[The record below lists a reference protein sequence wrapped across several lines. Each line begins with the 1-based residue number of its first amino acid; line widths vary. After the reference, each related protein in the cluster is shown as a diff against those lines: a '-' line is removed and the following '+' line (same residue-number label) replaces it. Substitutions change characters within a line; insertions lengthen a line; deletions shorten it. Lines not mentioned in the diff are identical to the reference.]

1 MAQGI
6 SLLVGLG
13 NPGTEYAETRHN
25 AGFRFLDTV
34 LVGTGV
40 SLKHESRFHGEVG
53 RFAIAGR
60 DLWLLK
66 PMAFMNHSGESVAKL
81 ARFYK
86 IPPAEIL
93 VVHDDLDIPPG
104 SVRLKVGG
112 GDGGHN
118 GLADVTEKLGTPDY
132 ARLRIG
138 IGHPGHASQV
148 SSYVLNKAPA
158 KEQQMIDDAISE
170 AIAVLPD
177 LLDGNASKAMNRLHA
192 FAAPN

>member
-1 MAQGI
+1 MVPGI
-6 SLLVGLG
+6 SLIVGLG
-13 NPGTEYAETRHN
+13 NPGAEYAETRHN

-53 RFAIAGR
+53 RFAIVGR

-66 PMAFMNHSGESVAKL
+66 PTAFMNHSGESVAKL

-104 SVRLKVGG
+104 SARLKVGG

-118 GLADVTEKLGTPDY
+118 GLSDVTEKLGVPDY

-138 IGHPGHASQV
+138 IGHPGSAAQV
-148 SSYVLNKAPA
+148 VAYVLKKAPKA
-158 KEQQMIDDAISE
+158 EQSLIDE
-170 AIAVLPD
+170 AIDRARTQLNDIVQ
-177 LLDGNASKAMNRLHA
+177 GEFQRAMNALHA
-192 FAAPN
+192 HTQK

>member
-13 NPGTEYAETRHN
+13 NPGAEYAETRHN
-25 AGFRFLDTV
+25 AGFRFLDAL

-53 RFAIAGR
+53 RFALAGR
-60 DLWLLK
+60 DIWLLK

-104 SVRLKVGG
+104 SARLKVGG

-132 ARLRIG
+132 VRLRLG
-138 IGHPGHASQV
+138 IGHPGSAAQV
-148 SSYVLNKAPA
+148 VAYVLKKAP
-158 KEQQMIDDAISE
+158 KPEQSLIDE
-170 AIAVLPD
+170 AIERARAYLNDIVQ
-177 LLDGNASKAMNRLHA
+177 GEFQHAMNALHA
-192 FAAPN
+192 HPR

>member
-13 NPGTEYAETRHN
+13 NPGAEYAETRHN
-25 AGFRFLDTV
+25 AGFRFLDAL

-53 RFAIAGR
+53 RFAVAGR

-104 SVRLKVGG
+104 SARLKVGG

-132 ARLRIG
+132 VRLRLG
-138 IGHPGHASQV
+138 IGHPGSAAQV
-148 SSYVLNKAPA
+148 VAYVLKKAP
-158 KEQQMIDDAISE
+158 KPEQSLIDE
-170 AIAVLPD
+170 AIERARAYLNDIVQ
-177 LLDGNASKAMNRLHA
+177 GEFQHAMNALHA
-192 FAAPN
+192 HPR

>member
-25 AGFRFLDTV
+25 AGFRFLDAL

-53 RFAIAGR
+53 RFAVAGR

-66 PMAFMNHSGESVAKL
+66 PTAFMNHSGESVAKL

-118 GLADVTEKLGTPDY
+118 GLSDVTEKLGVPDY

-138 IGHPGHASQV
+138 IGHPGSAAQV
-148 SSYVLNKAPA
+148 VTYVLKKAPKA
-158 KEQQMIDDAISE
+158 ERSLIDE
-170 AIAVLPD
+170 AIERARTQLNDIVQ
-177 LLDGNASKAMNRLHA
+177 GEFQRAMNVLHA
-192 FAAPN
+192 Q

>member
-53 RFAIAGR
+53 RFVVAGR

-66 PMAFMNHSGESVAKL
+66 PMAFMNHSGESVAKF

-118 GLADVTEKLGTPDY
+118 GLSDVTEKLGVPDY

-138 IGHPGHASQV
+138 IGHPGSAAQV
-148 SSYVLNKAPA
+148 VAYVLKKAP
-158 KEQQMIDDAISE
+158 KSEQSLTDA
-170 AIAVLPD
+170 AIERARAQLNDIVQ
-177 LLDGNASKAMNRLHA
+177 GEFQRAMNALHA
-192 FAAPN
+192 Q

>member
-13 NPGTEYAETRHN
+13 NPGAEYAETRHN
-25 AGFRFLDTV
+25 AGFRFLDAL

-53 RFAIAGR
+53 RFAVAGR
-60 DLWLLK
+60 DVWLLK
-66 PMAFMNHSGESVAKL
+66 PMAFMNHSGESVTKL

-86 IPPAEIL
+86 VPPAEIL

-104 SVRLKVGG
+104 SARLKVGG

-132 ARLRIG
+132 ARLRLG
-138 IGHPGHASQV
+138 IGHPGSAAQV
-148 SSYVLNKAPA
+148 VTYVLKRAPKA
-158 KEQQMIDDAISE
+158 EQLLIDE
-170 AIAVLPD
+170 AIERARTQLNDIVQ
-177 LLDGNASKAMNRLHA
+177 GEFQRVMNALHA
-192 FAAPN
+192 K

>member
-13 NPGTEYAETRHN
+13 NPGAEYAETRHN
-25 AGFRFLDTV
+25 AGFRFLDAL

-53 RFAIAGR
+53 RFALAGR
-60 DLWLLK
+60 DIWLLK

-104 SVRLKVGG
+104 SARLKVGG

-118 GLADVTEKLGTPDY
+118 GLSDVTEKLGAPDY
-132 ARLRIG
+132 ARLRLG
-138 IGHPGHASQV
+138 IGHPGSAAQV
-148 SSYVLNKAPA
+148 VAYVLKRAP
-158 KEQQMIDDAISE
+158 KSEQSLIDE
-170 AIAVLPD
+170 AIERARTHLNDIVQ
-177 LLDGNASKAMNRLHA
+177 GEFQRAMNALHA
-192 FAAPN
+192 HPR

>member
-25 AGFRFLDTV
+25 AGFRFLDAL

-53 RFAIAGR
+53 RFALAGR

-104 SVRLKVGG
+104 SARLKVGG

-132 ARLRIG
+132 TRLRLG
-138 IGHPGHASQV
+138 IGHPGSAAQV
-148 SSYVLNKAPA
+148 VAYVLKKAPKA
-158 KEQQMIDDAISE
+158 EQSLIDE
-170 AIAVLPD
+170 AIERARTQLNDIVQ
-177 LLDGNASKAMNRLHA
+177 GEFQRAMNALHA
-192 FAAPN
+192 HK

>member
-6 SLLVGLG
+6 SLIVGLG
-13 NPGTEYAETRHN
+13 NPGAEYAETRHN
-25 AGFRFLDTV
+25 AGFRFLDAL

-40 SLKHESRFHGEVG
+40 SLKHESRFHGAVG
-53 RFAIAGR
+53 RFAVAGR

-66 PMAFMNHSGESVAKL
+66 PMAFMNHSGEPVAKL

-104 SVRLKVGG
+104 SARLKVGG

-138 IGHPGHASQV
+138 IGHPGSAAQV
-148 SSYVLNKAPA
+148 VAYVLKKAP
-158 KEQQMIDDAISE
+158 KSEQSLIDE
-170 AIAVLPD
+170 AIERARAQLNDIVQ
-177 LLDGNASKAMNRLHA
+177 GEFQRAMNALHA
-192 FAAPN
+192 Q

>member
-13 NPGTEYAETRHN
+13 NPGAEYAETRHN
-25 AGFRFLDTV
+25 AGFRFLDAL

-60 DLWLLK
+60 DIWLLK

-104 SVRLKVGG
+104 SARLKVGG

-132 ARLRIG
+132 ARLRLG
-138 IGHPGHASQV
+138 IGHPGSAAQV
-148 SSYVLNKAPA
+148 VAYVLKRAP
-158 KEQQMIDDAISE
+158 KSEQSLIDE
-170 AIAVLPD
+170 AIERARTHLNDIVQ
-177 LLDGNASKAMNRLHA
+177 GEFQRAMNALHA
-192 FAAPN
+192 HK

>member
-6 SLLVGLG
+6 SLIVGLG
-13 NPGTEYAETRHN
+13 NPGAEYAETRHN
-25 AGFRFLDTV
+25 AGFRFLDAL

-53 RFAIAGR
+53 RFAVAGR

-66 PMAFMNHSGESVAKL
+66 PTAFMNHSGESVAKL

-104 SVRLKVGG
+104 SARLKVGG

-138 IGHPGHASQV
+138 IGHPGSAAQV
-148 SSYVLNKAPA
+148 VAYVLKKAP
-158 KEQQMIDDAISE
+158 KTEQSLIDAAIE
-170 AIAVLPD
+170 RARTQLNDIVQ
-177 LLDGNASKAMNRLHA
+177 GEFQRAMNALHA
-192 FAAPN
+192 Q

>member
-25 AGFRFLDTV
+25 AGFRFLDAL

-53 RFAIAGR
+53 RFALAGR
-60 DLWLLK
+60 DIWLLK
-66 PMAFMNHSGESVAKL
+66 PTAFMNHSGESVAKL

-132 ARLRIG
+132 TRLRLG
-138 IGHPGHASQV
+138 IGHPGSAAQV
-148 SSYVLNKAPA
+148 VAYVLKKAPKA
-158 KEQQMIDDAISE
+158 EQSLIDE
-170 AIAVLPD
+170 AIERARTQLNDIVQ
-177 LLDGNASKAMNRLHA
+177 GEFQRVMNALHA
-192 FAAPN
+192 HK

>member
-13 NPGTEYAETRHN
+13 NPGAEYAETRHN
-25 AGFRFLDTV
+25 AGFRFLDAL

-53 RFAIAGR
+53 RFALAGR
-60 DLWLLK
+60 DIWLLK

-104 SVRLKVGG
+104 SARLKVGG

-132 ARLRIG
+132 ARLRLG
-138 IGHPGHASQV
+138 IGHPGSAAQV
-148 SSYVLNKAPA
+148 VAYVLKRAP
-158 KEQQMIDDAISE
+158 KSEQSLIDE
-170 AIAVLPD
+170 AIERARTHLNDIVQ
-177 LLDGNASKAMNRLHA
+177 GEFQRAMNALHA
-192 FAAPN
+192 HPR

>member
-6 SLLVGLG
+6 SLIVGLG
-13 NPGTEYAETRHN
+13 NPGAEYAETRHN
-25 AGFRFLDTV
+25 AGFRFLDAV

-53 RFAIAGR
+53 RFALAGR
-60 DLWLLK
+60 DIWLLK

-104 SVRLKVGG
+104 SARLKVGG

-138 IGHPGHASQV
+138 IGHPGSAAQV
-148 SSYVLNKAPA
+148 VAYVLKKAPKA
-158 KEQQMIDDAISE
+158 EQSLIDE
-170 AIAVLPD
+170 AIERARTQLNDIVQ
-177 LLDGNASKAMNRLHA
+177 GEFQRAMNALHA
-192 FAAPN
+192 HTQK